1 MGNFCQQVLKPLGS
15 YTHIADTLIIKCL
28 FLILRSLTCTE
39 TDTLGI
45 CHIVFDK
52 YINMEELQLKFS
64 CSVCNTE
71 N

>member
-1 MGNFCQQVLKPLGS
+1 MFIS
-15 YTHIADTLIIKCL
+15 YIAQ
-28 FLILRSLTCTE
+28 SNMAE

-45 CHIVFDK
+45 YYIVFYK
-52 YINMEELQLKFS
+52 YINMEELQLKVS